1 MYCLVTT
8 LIKLYWYNSILII
21 DVSIIV
27 EPINW
32 KDETTNSEPHM
43 IILITRS
50 NQYFLIFL

>member
-43 IILITRS
+43 IILTTRS
-50 NQYFLIFL
+50 NQFF